1 MVALVLHI
9 GNIVLT
15 GASAD
20 QAFLPPGLQPVAE
33 KVCHLLGVPVTD
45 FMKSVLSPKVRAGR
59 EWVTHARSKKQAE
72 DELAALSK
80 FMFEKVF
87 GWMVERINTALDRPS
102 TKSLSIGVLDIAGFE
117 IFDVNSYEQLLINF
131 TNEKLQQFFNF
142 HMFTLEQEEYSR
154 EGIKWDYVNFGLDL
168 QPTIELIESTQPVGI
183 LPLLDEECIMPR
195 ATDLT
200 FTEKVQQGW
209 EPPKGS
215 TRAVHPGSSKFR
227 ATRFGKGFVIQHYAG
242 DVEYHTEGWLQK
254 NKDPINDAVARLL
267 SQSQVPSIASMFAE
281 YAEDTSTA
289 ANGKR
294 TRRGAFRTVGQR
306 HREQLGQLMQQLA
319 STQPHFVR
327 CIVPNAEKKP
337 GKVDVNLVLD
347 QLRCNG
353 VIEGI
358 RIARLGYPNRLA
370 FAEFR
375 QRYEV
380 LVPGV
385 IPKGYMD
392 GRKAACL
399 IAEALDLDKD
409 FYAVGA
415 TKIFFK
421 AGILAE
427 LEESRDKLLTDLF
440 RRFQAAARM
449 HIHRRRINKLI
460 NRAQA
465 VRTIQRNARAFIEL
479 RDWPWWSLYTKV
491 RPLLAA
497 TRTDSELAKKH
508 AELVMAQERAERDE
522 AEKKRL
528 KELRASL
535 LAEKEKVENDLS
547 SERGLTLQK
556 DDMLK
561 RSKEREA
568 ELEERV
574 KELEADLEKVKAALK
589 EAEATGEHHR
599 DDLAK
604 TQHKHDQL
612 QEQLRMLEK
621 EASAVKTREAEL
633 LRQSKERATAH
644 SKLENEKIKLARELD
659 DIRRDSTKRDDQT
672 KRAKEK
678 SDGQVAELQKA
689 LEAEKKKT

>member
-1 MVALVLHI
+1 
-9 GNIVLT
+9 
-15 GASAD
+15 
-20 QAFLPPGLQPVAE
+20 
-33 KVCHLLGVPVTD
+33 
-45 FMKSVLSPKVRAGR
+45 
-59 EWVTHARSKKQAE
+59 
-72 DELAALSK
+72 
-80 FMFEKVF
+80 
-87 GWMVERINTALDRPS
+87 
-102 TKSLSIGVLDIAGFE
+102 
-117 IFDVNSYEQLLINF
+117 
-131 TNEKLQQFFNF
+131 
-142 HMFTLEQEEYSR
+142 MFTLEQEEYSR
-154 EGIKWDYVNFGLDL
+154 EGIKWDFVNFGLDL

-200 FTEKVQQGW
+200 FTEKLQQGW
-209 EPPKGS
+209 EPPKSS
-215 TRAVHPGSSKFR
+215 TKALHPGSAKFR

-267 SQSQVPSIASMFAE
+267 SQSDVPAIKSMFAE
-281 YAEDTSTA
+281 YAEDNTA
-289 ANGKR
+289 AVAGKR

-327 CIVPNAEKKP
+327 CIVPNSDKKP

-385 IPKGYMD
+385 MPKGYMD
-392 GRKAACL
+392 GRKAASL
-399 IAEALDLDKD
+399 IAEALELDKD

-427 LEESRDKLLTDLF
+427 LEESRDNLLTDIF
-440 RRFQAAARM
+440 RRFQSAARM
-449 HIHRRRINKLI
+449 HIYRRRINKLI

-465 VRTIQRNARAFIEL
+465 VRTIQRNARAYIEL

-497 TRTDSELAKKH
+497 TRTDDELAKQQ
-508 AELVMAQERAERDE
+508 AELAMAKERAERDE
-522 AEKKRL
+522 KERKRL
-528 KELRASL
+528 EDLRSSL

-547 SERGLTLQK
+547 SERNLAVQK

-568 ELEERV
+568 ELQERV
-574 KELEADLEKVKAALK
+574 SELEAELAKVNVLRK
-589 EAEATGEHHR
+589 EADAAGEQHR
-599 DDLAK
+599 DNLVK
-604 TQHKHDQL
+604 TKHKHDQL
-612 QEQLRMLEK
+612 QEQIRMLEK
-621 EASAVKTREAEL
+621 ESVSVKQREAEL
-633 LRQSKERATAH
+633 LRQAKDRASAH
-644 SKLENEKIKLARELD
+644 SKLENEKIKLAAELD
-659 DIRRDSTKRDDQT
+659 DFRRDISKRDDQS

-678 SDGQVAELQKA
+678 SDGHAAELQKA
-689 LEAEKKKT
+689 LADEKKKT